1 MATGSDSVVIF
12 YITQSGLG
20 IAEKVK
26 GLYSEATIL
35 KFSFASVS
43 DIWSDA
49 GCLIFIMAMGIVV
62 RTVAPL
68 LKDKK
73 SDPAVIV
80 LDENGRFA
88 ISLLSGHI
96 GGANQ
101 ATREIAQFLD
111 AEAVITTASDI
122 KGFPAIDLWAQKNN
136 LAIDGWNT
144 VPLVSTRLL
153 NKGMLYVYTE
163 IEIELPDAFFR
174 TVNPGNADVLITNK
188 ERLNIGKEEAGGQ
201 LYLRPKNLV
210 VGMGCNSGTNER
222 EIEDCVRKTLRQYN
236 LSFSAIHS
244 LATIEKK
251 ASEPGLIAFAKK
263 YGIDMSTF
271 TPSQLNSIK
280 GIEKSE
286 TVFRATGAYAVAE
299 PAALLAAGTSRLLIP
314 KQKIGNNTIA
324 AAEVPRISGKGQA
337 GKKPEG
343 KIYIVGTGPGSIDH
357 ITPCAQKAIKV
368 SDVIVGYSTYLN
380 LIPQLTKGKEIIS
393 TGMTREIDRCRKAVD
408 LAVKGKTVAVISGG
422 DPGIYAMAGLVFEL
436 LRAEETKN
444 NETGGKDSHTS
455 GSAGALS
462 VEVIPGISALNA
474 CAAKLGAPLMHDFA
488 SVSLSDR
495 LTPWELIEERLT
507 AAASADF
514 VIVLFNPKSKGRVE
528 QIQRATDILRQYRRP
543 DTPVGII
550 KGAMREGER
559 VIITDLNHMLHHEI
573 DMQTTILIGNSQT
586 FLWHNRMVTPRGY
599 GTKYKD

>member
-1 MATGSDSVVIF
+1 MATGSDSVLIF
-12 YITQSGLG
+12 YITKNGFG

-26 GLYSEATIL
+26 ALYSEATIL
-35 KFSFASVS
+35 KFNPASVS
-43 DIWSDA
+43 DFWSDA
-49 GCLIFIMAMGIVV
+49 GCLIFIMATGIVV
-62 RTVAPL
+62 RTVAPF

-73 SDPAVIV
+73 TDPAVIV

-122 KGFPAIDLWAQKNN
+122 KGLPAIDLWAQKNN
-136 LAIDGWNT
+136 LAIEDWSM
-144 VPLVSTRLL
+144 VPHVSARLL
-153 NKGMLYVYTE
+153 NEGVLNVYTE
-163 IEIELPDAFFR
+163 IEIDLPDAFIR
-174 TVNPGNADVLITNK
+174 TVNPGNADVFISNK
-188 ERLNIGKEEAGGQ
+188 ERLNNGKEDAKAQ

-210 VGMGCNSGTNER
+210 VGMGCNSGTNEK
-222 EIEDCVRKTLRQYN
+222 EIEDCVRKTLSQYN
-236 LSFSAIHS
+236 LSFSSIHS

-251 ASEPGLIAFAKK
+251 ASEPGLIAFAEKF
-263 YGIDMSTF
+263 GIDISTF
-271 TPSQLNSIK
+271 TPGQLNSIE
-280 GIEKSE
+280 GLDRSE
-286 TVFRATGAYAVAE
+286 TVYKATGAHAVAE

-324 AAEVPRISGKGQA
+324 AAEMPRIRRKGQA
-337 GKKPEG
+337 ENKTEG

-368 SDVIVGYSTYLN
+368 SDVVVGYSTYLD
-380 LIPQLTKGKEIIS
+380 LIPQLIKGKEIIS
-393 TGMTREIDRCRKAVD
+393 TGMTREIDRCRKAIG

-444 NETGGKDSHTS
+444 NDTGGKDAHTS

-488 SVSLSDR
+488 SISLSDR
-495 LTPWELIEERLT
+495 LTPWELIEKRLT

-528 QIQRATDILRQYRRP
+528 QIQRATDILRQYRKR

-559 VIITDLNHMLHHEI
+559 IIITDLNHMLQHEI

-599 GTKYKD
+599 GTEYKD